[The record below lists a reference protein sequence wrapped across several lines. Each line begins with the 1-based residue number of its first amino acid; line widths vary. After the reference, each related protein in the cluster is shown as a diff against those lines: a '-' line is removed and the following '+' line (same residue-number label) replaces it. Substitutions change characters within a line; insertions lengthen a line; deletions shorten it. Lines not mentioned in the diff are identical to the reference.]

1 MTREQMYT
9 AQLKQLGIWEE
20 AFAPVVKE
28 LAQAERQRQR
38 AQNEWSAEAKA
49 KAEAEGKD
57 PKKAKPDFGSP
68 LWPIIDGLDKKIL
81 SYREAM
87 GLTPK
92 SLRRLRGAVP
102 EAPAKDGGISAKLD
116 ALLAQAENYDMDSLT
131 WHDEAGQPVSGL
143 SGSALGENV
152 PTVGTGNTS
161 FGPLG
166 HLLLEGKADGEEGGW
181 DE

>member
-9 AQLKQLGIWEE
+9 AQLKDLGIWEE
-20 AFAPVVKE
+20 AFTPVVKE

-49 KAEAEGKD
+49 KAEADGRD

-68 LWPIIDGLDKKIL
+68 LWPVIDGLDKKIL
-81 SYREAM
+81 AYRETM

-116 ALLAQAENYDMDSLT
+116 ALLAQAESYD
-131 WHDEAGQPVSGL
+131 
-143 SGSALGENV
+143 V
-152 PTVGTGNTS
+152 PTVGTGDTS
-161 FGPLG
+161 SVPLG
-166 HLLLEGKADGEEGGW
+166 HLPLEGKADGETGGG

>member
-1 MTREQMYT
+1 MYT

-68 LWPIIDGLDKKIL
+68 LWPVIDGLDKKIL

-92 SLRRLRGAVP
+92 SLRRLRGVTP

-116 ALLAQAENYDMDSLT
+116 ALLAQAESYD
-131 WHDEAGQPVSGL
+131 
-143 SGSALGENV
+143 V
-152 PTVGTGNTS
+152 PTVGTFNTS
-161 FGPLG
+161 SGPLG
-166 HLLLEGKADGEEGGW
+166 HLPLEGKADGEEGAG

>member
-49 KAEAEGKD
+49 KAEANGED
-57 PKKAKPDFGSP
+57 PKKAKPDFNSP
-68 LWPIIDGLDKKIL
+68 LWPVIDGLDKKIL
-81 SYREAM
+81 AYREAM

-92 SLRRLRGAVP
+92 SLRRLRGVVP

-116 ALLAQAENYDMDSLT
+116 ALLKQAESYD
-131 WHDEAGQPVSGL
+131 
-143 SGSALGENV
+143 V
-152 PTVGTGNTS
+152 PTVGTGDTS
-161 FGPLG
+161 SGPLG
-166 HLLLEGKADGEEGGW
+166 HLPLEGKADGGEGGG